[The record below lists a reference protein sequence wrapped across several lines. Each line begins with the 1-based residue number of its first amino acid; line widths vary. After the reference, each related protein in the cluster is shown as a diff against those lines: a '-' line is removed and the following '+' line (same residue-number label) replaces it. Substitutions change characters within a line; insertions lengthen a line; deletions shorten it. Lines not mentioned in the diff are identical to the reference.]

1 MTSAHLHQLL
11 EDLED
16 TRELVLHRA
25 LAEHDPELSAW
36 RQAAAA
42 QRAAY
47 RCWCER
53 PGPLSYAA
61 YLSAADQ
68 ADAAVAVLQVSRPVG
83 AAPGPHA
90 PRPLAA

>member
-1 MTSAHLHQLL
+1 MISTHLHQLL

-25 LAEHDPELSAW
+25 LAEQDPELGVW
-36 RQAAAA
+36 RQAAAD
-42 QRAAY
+42 QREAY
-47 RCWCER
+47 RAWCER
-53 PGPLSYAA
+53 PGPLPYAA

-68 ADAAVAVLQVSRPVG
+68 ADAAVAVLAVSRPAGPV
-83 AAPGPHA
+83 PGPHA